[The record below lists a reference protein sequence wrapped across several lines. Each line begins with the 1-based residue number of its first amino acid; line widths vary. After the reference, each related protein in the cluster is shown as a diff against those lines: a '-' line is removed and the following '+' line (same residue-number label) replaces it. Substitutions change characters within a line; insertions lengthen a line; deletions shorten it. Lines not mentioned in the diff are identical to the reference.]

1 MKFYD
6 AITSQRIKV
15 GHSVCGDYYLCEKQ
29 IDGTLYIVC
38 DGIGSG
44 IYANIA
50 AISCASRLR
59 EHVRNGVSLRV
70 AVEMTAAS
78 MHRARSERIPF
89 AAFSAVFIHVDGNF
103 DVYTYEAPEAIMISK
118 GYVRIMKP
126 TFFSAGYEVVGE
138 ASGMLELGDSI
149 ILSTDGITQAGM
161 GHGLNF
167 GIGIEEVAKFTSRYI
182 AGNNPL
188 EDLPTHLTDMC
199 ASVSAGQFEDDT
211 TSALIVCR
219 SAAEITILTG
229 PPLHKARDRDC
240 IRDFMAMPGT
250 KIVIGSTTIDI
261 LARETGRGAV
271 LKHMSTSFSSPPEY
285 EVEGIDLATEGAVML
300 NQVYNILG
308 EEYEGDNDDAE
319 SNDVD
324 RGVVERF
331 CAMLLKA
338 DVIHFFIGDSLNEA
352 HSTRIFKQMGILPR
366 KQVVTG
372 IIAKLRRMGKLV
384 TEKSY

>member
-1 MKFYD
+1 MKFFD
-6 AITSQRIKV
+6 AITSQHLKV
-15 GHSVCGDYYLCEKQ
+15 GHNVCGDYYVCDKQ

-44 IYANIA
+44 VYANIA

-59 EHVRNGVSLRV
+59 EHVRSGVSLRV

-89 AAFSAVFIHVDGNF
+89 AAFSAAFIHVDGSF
-103 DVYTYEAPEAIMISK
+103 DVYTYEAPEAILINK
-118 GYVRIMKP
+118 GYIRIMKP

-138 ASGMLELGDSI
+138 ASGVLDLGDSL

-167 GIGIEEVAKFTSRYI
+167 GIGIEEVAKFVRRHLSS
-182 AGNNPL
+182 GQPL
-188 EDLPTHLTDMC
+188 EELPFRLTEMC
-199 ASVSAGQFEDDT
+199 AAVSAGQYEDDT

-219 SAAEITILTG
+219 SAAEITVLTG
-229 PPLHKARDRDC
+229 PPLQKMRDRDC
-240 IRDFMAMPGT
+240 IRDFMAMPGA

-261 LARETGRGAV
+261 LSRETGREAT

-285 EVEGIDLATEGAVML
+285 AVEGIDLATEGAVML

-308 EEYEGDNDDAE
+308 EEYEDDNEEGESGDIDK
-319 SNDVD
+319 
-324 RGVVERF
+324 GVVERF
-331 CAMLLKA
+331 CAMLLAA
-338 DVIHFFIGDSLNEA
+338 DVIHFFIGDSINEA

-372 IIAKLRRMGKLV
+372 IISKLRRMGKLV